1 VRRYFGL
8 VPLTL
13 LFARLAYPADGC
25 KLLVVADLP
34 VTMEGLRPVVDAKMN
49 DVDVRF
55 VLDSGA
61 YFSALTEAAVVEYK
75 LPTRLAPTGVSEI
88 GIGGGRIT
96 TLATVQTFALGTYP
110 LHDMKFFVG
119 APYLVNGAVGLFG
132 QNLMLPFDEEFDL
145 AHGEFRLILP
155 KDCKSAP
162 GAYWSSSQPVG
173 VMDIEAPSA
182 RNPTPGGT
190 AYVNGVKVNVKFDT
204 GAPVSIL
211 SLAAAKRAGI
221 TPESVGVKSID
232 PTSGVGGGLVKQ
244 WLAPLATFRIGDET
258 IKNTQVTIADF
269 RSDTL
274 DMLLGDDFFLSHHV
288 YVAKVQ
294 RKMFFTYAGG
304 PVFRLETPATAAH
317 SSAPSS
323 SESATSDDQSLDAAA
338 LMRRG
343 VAFAARKDFPHAL
356 SDLSR
361 ACQLAPNQPDNFYEL
376 ARVQWESGQPDLAL
390 KNLDRA
396 IELKPDDVNALFAR
410 ARLRLK
416 RHINVGNDLPTL
428 DKLISPA
435 DELRFELADLYE
447 ESGDYSAA
455 VRQFDVWIK
464 ARPNDGLVAR
474 ALNGRCWARATGNLN
489 LDEALTDCNNAL
501 QREIENA
508 GFADSRGLVRL
519 RRREFDRAISDY
531 DYALERAPKEAASLY
546 GRGLAKLRK
555 GLAVAGKADLD
566 AATAIDPKIA
576 AQFAGWGLKP

>member
-1 VRRYFGL
+1 VRCYSGL
-8 VPLTL
+8 IPLAL
-13 LFARLAYPADGC
+13 LFASSAHPADGC

-34 VTMEGLRPVVDAKMN
+34 VTMEGLRPVIDAKMN
-49 DVDVRF
+49 DVDVRL

-75 LPTRLAPTGVSEI
+75 LPTRSAPSGVAEV
-88 GIGGGRIT
+88 GIAGGRIM

-110 LHDMKFFVG
+110 LHGMKFFVG
-119 APYLVNGAVGLFG
+119 APYFVNGAVGLFG

-155 KDCKSAP
+155 KDCKLAP

-173 VMDIEAPSA
+173 VIDIEVPSA
-182 RNPTPGGT
+182 QNPTPGGT

-211 SLAAAKRAGI
+211 SMAAAKRAGI

-232 PTSGVGGGLVKQ
+232 ATSGVGGGLVKQ
-244 WLAPLATFRIGDET
+244 WRAPLATLSIGDET
-258 IKNTQVTIADF
+258 IKDTQVTIADF

-288 YVAKVQ
+288 YVAKAQ
-294 RKMFFTYAGG
+294 RKLYFTYNGG
-304 PVFRLETPATAAH
+304 PVFRLAAPATSPQ

-323 SESATSDDQSLDAAA
+323 SEIAASDDQSLDAAA

-343 VAFAARKDFPHAL
+343 VAFAARMDLPHAL

-361 ACQLAPNQPDNFYEL
+361 ACELAPNQPDNFYEL
-376 ARVQWESGQPDLAL
+376 ARVQWDSGQPDLAL

-396 IELKPDDVNALFAR
+396 IELKPDDVNALLAR
-410 ARLRLK
+410 VRLRLK
-416 RHINVGNDLPTL
+416 QHMDAGNDLPTL
-428 DKLISPA
+428 EKRILPA
-435 DELRFELADLYE
+435 DELRFQLANLYE
-447 ESGDYSAA
+447 EIGNYPAA
-455 VRQFDVWIK
+455 VRQFDVWINS
-464 ARPNDGLVAR
+464 RPNDGRVAW

-501 QREIENA
+501 QRQIENA
-508 GFADSRGLVRL
+508 GFADSRALVRL
-519 RRREFDRAISDY
+519 RRREFDRAIADY
-531 DYALERAPKEAASLY
+531 DYALEREPKNATSLY

-555 GLAVAGKADLD
+555 GLTVASKTDLD

-576 AQFAGWGLKP
+576 EQFAGWGLKP

>member
-1 VRRYFGL
+1 VRRYSGL
-8 VPLTL
+8 IPFTL
-13 LFARLAYPADGC
+13 LFASSAHPADGC

-34 VTMEGLRPVVDAKMN
+34 VTMEGLRPVVDAKVN
-49 DVDVRF
+49 DIDVRF

-61 YFSALTEAAVVEYK
+61 YFSALTQAAVVEYK
-75 LPTRLAPTGVSEI
+75 LPTRLAPSGVAEM
-88 GIGGGRIT
+88 GIAGGRIT
-96 TLATVQTFALGTYP
+96 TLATVQTFMLGTYP
-110 LHDMKFFVG
+110 IHDMKFFVG
-119 APYLVNGAVGLFG
+119 APYFVNGAVGLFG

-173 VMDIEAPSA
+173 VIGIEAPSA
-182 RNPTPGGT
+182 QNPTPGGT

-221 TPESVGVKSID
+221 TPESAGVKPID
-232 PTSGVGGGLVKQ
+232 ATSGVGGGSVKQ
-244 WLAPLATFRIGDET
+244 WLAPLATFSIGDET

-288 YVAKVQ
+288 YVAKAQ
-294 RKMFFTYAGG
+294 RKLYFTYTGG
-304 PVFRLETPATAAH
+304 PVFRLEPPASSPQ
-317 SSAPSS
+317 SSAPAS
-323 SESATSDDQSLDAAA
+323 SEIAASDDRPLDAAA

-343 VAFAARKDFPHAL
+343 VAFAARKDFPSAL

-361 ACQLAPNQPDNFYEL
+361 ACELAPNQAANFYEL
-376 ARVQWESGQPDLAL
+376 ARVQRESGQPELAL

-396 IELKPDDVNALFAR
+396 IELKPDDVNALLAR
-410 ARLRLK
+410 VRLRLK
-416 RHINVGNDLPTL
+416 QHIDTGNDLPTL
-428 DKLISPA
+428 EKLVSPA

-447 ESGDYSAA
+447 ETGNYSAA
-455 VRQFDVWIK
+455 VHQFDVWIN

-474 ALNGRCWARATGNLN
+474 ALNGRCWARATGNLQ

-501 QREIENA
+501 QRQIENA
-508 GFADSRGLVRL
+508 GFADSRALVRL

-531 DYALERAPKEAASLY
+531 DYALERAPKNPTSLY

-555 GLAVAGKADLD
+555 GMAAAGKTDLD
-566 AATAIDPKIA
+566 AATALDPKIA
-576 AQFAGWGLKP
+576 EQFAGWGLKP

>member
-1 VRRYFGL
+1 MRRYSGL
-8 VPLTL
+8 IPLTL
-13 LFARLAYPADGC
+13 LFAGSAHSADGC

-34 VTMEGLRPVVDAKMN
+34 VTMEGLRPVVDAKIN
-49 DVDVRF
+49 DADVRF

-61 YFSALTEAAVVEYK
+61 YFSALTDAAVVEYK
-75 LPTRLAPTGVSEI
+75 LPTRLAPSGVAEM
-88 GIGGGRIT
+88 GIAGGRIT

-110 LHDMKFFVG
+110 IHDMRFFVG
-119 APYLVNGAVGLFG
+119 APYSLNVAVGLFG

-173 VMDIEAPSA
+173 LIDIEAPSA
-182 RNPTPGGT
+182 HNPTPGGT

-221 TPESVGVKSID
+221 TPESVGVKSIGA
-232 PTSGVGGGLVKQ
+232 TSGVGGGLVKQ
-244 WLAPLATFRIGDET
+244 WLAPLATFSIGDET

-288 YVAKVQ
+288 YVAKAQ
-294 RKMFFTYAGG
+294 RKLYFTYTGG
-304 PVFRLETPATAAH
+304 PVFRLEVPAK
-317 SSAPSS
+317 S
-323 SESATSDDQSLDAAA
+323 SEIAASEDQPLDAAA

-361 ACQLAPNQPDNFYEL
+361 ACELAPNQPDNFYEL
-376 ARVQWESGQPDLAL
+376 ARVQWDSGQPDLAL
-390 KNLDRA
+390 KNFDRA

-416 RHINVGNDLPTL
+416 QHIEVGNDLPTME
-428 DKLISPA
+428 KLTSPA
-435 DELRFELADLYE
+435 DELRFQLADLYE
-447 ESGDYSAA
+447 ATGNYSAA
-455 VRQFDVWIK
+455 VRQFDVWIS
-464 ARPNDGLVAR
+464 ARPNDSLVAW
-474 ALNGRCWARATGNLN
+474 ALNGRCWARAIGNLE
-489 LDEALTDCNNAL
+489 LDQALSDCNNAL
-501 QREIENA
+501 QRQIENA
-508 GFADSRGLVRL
+508 GFADSRALVRL
-519 RRREFDRAISDY
+519 RRGEFDRAISDY
-531 DYALERAPKEAASLY
+531 DYALERAPKSAASLY

-555 GLAVAGKADLD
+555 GLAAGGKSDLD

-576 AQFAGWGLKP
+576 GQFAGWGLKP